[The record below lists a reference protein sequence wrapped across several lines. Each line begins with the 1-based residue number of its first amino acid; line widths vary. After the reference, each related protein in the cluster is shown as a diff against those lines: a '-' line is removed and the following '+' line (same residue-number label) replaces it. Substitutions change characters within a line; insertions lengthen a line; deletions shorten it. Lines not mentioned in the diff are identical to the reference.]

1 MSIGELARSAGVPIS
16 TLRFYERRGLL
27 QPASRSRKGYRRYV
41 ERDIALVRFL
51 RRAQELGF
59 RLSELEELLRLSEGR
74 ELARDE
80 MERLGRSKLAEI
92 ENRIDDLRKVATV
105 SANHDAEIPRERIEQ
120 LARSADVAG
129 HGGRQAMPDAWKQ
142 GEHLLPLSYTFSP
155 GADDDGITVHV
166 PLALLPQI
174 KPVGFEWLVPG
185 LRQELVTALVRSLPK
200 ERWIMKGWRTS
211 SIGRTSRRNRPN
223 RPAVKLSESRSRER
237 SACSQ

>member
-92 ENRIDDLRKVATV
+92 ENRIDDLRRVHTTLR
-105 SANHDAEIPRERIEQ
+105 DL
-120 LARSADVAG
+120 LAAPCIDTTRPCPVIAAL
-129 HGGRQAMPDAWKQ
+129 GGRH
-142 GEHLLPLSYTFSP
+142 GEI
-155 GADDDGITVHV
+155 GA
-166 PLALLPQI
+166 
-174 KPVGFEWLVPG
+174 
-185 LRQELVTALVRSLPK
+185 
-200 ERWIMKGWRTS
+200 
-211 SIGRTSRRNRPN
+211 
-223 RPAVKLSESRSRER
+223 
-237 SACSQ
+237 